1 MLLLAVA
8 GLLSTQS
15 AAFAPHLVVRPMAS
29 THRTIAVPPPIHLS
43 ASSSEPSRSIGTRI
57 SSVISRAATFCDKN
71 YFLVGVVTSVAL
83 AGINPSIGRKG
94 GILRPEITVAWGAT
108 CSIFLLAGL
117 NLPTSELARAAA
129 SVRLHALI
137 QTCNLALIPLIT
149 LLICNGLSAVGWLA
163 PALRDGMLVMSVLP
177 TTVNMCVALSRSSG
191 GDEALA
197 IFNAVL
203 GNLLGVVLT
212 PYLLLRLVGAQ
223 AGISVVD
230 TLVKLGQKVVL
241 PLLIGQV
248 LRPPLLK
255 QGVLSGGSKKLLS
268 RTSETCLLVIVY
280 STFCDT
286 FLRGFGLP
294 AKTLA
299 GLFTIVGATHA
310 AGLLAVWQVG
320 GLARLAAAQRI
331 TLTLCATQKTLA
343 LGLPLLKII
352 FASRPD
358 LGLLCTPLLI
368 QHPLQLVVGS
378 LLSPKFNEYAE
389 QEKQ

>member
-1 MLLLAVA
+1 M
-8 GLLSTQS
+8 
-15 AAFAPHLVVRPMAS
+15 
-29 THRTIAVPPPIHLS
+29 
-43 ASSSEPSRSIGTRI
+43 
-57 SSVISRAATFCDKN
+57 
-71 YFLVGVVTSVAL
+71 
-83 AGINPSIGRKG
+83 
-94 GILRPEITVAWGAT
+94 
-108 CSIFLLAGL
+108 
-117 NLPTSELARAAA
+117 
-129 SVRLHALI
+129 
-137 QTCNLALIPLIT
+137 
-149 LLICNGLSAVGWLA
+149 
-163 PALRDGMLVMSVLP
+163 
-177 TTVNMCVALSRSSG
+177 
-191 GDEALA
+191 
-197 IFNAVL
+197 
-203 GNLLGVVLT
+203 
-212 PYLLLRLVGAQ
+212 
-223 AGISVVD
+223 VD